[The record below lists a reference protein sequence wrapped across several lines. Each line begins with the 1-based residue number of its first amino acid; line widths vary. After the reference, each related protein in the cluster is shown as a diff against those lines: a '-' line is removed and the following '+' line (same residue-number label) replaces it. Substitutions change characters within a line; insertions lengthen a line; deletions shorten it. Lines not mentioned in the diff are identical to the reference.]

1 MSRMSSRGSSVV
13 RGGGGGGSCSRRCHG
28 HTTDH
33 RRCKRKST
41 TSAGSQYCR
50 QHRHL
55 YRYPRPEECSV
66 CLESLPPSVR
76 PTRCGHYFHA
86 ACLRRSLQHNQ
97 GKCPMCRMQLQR
109 VRETPSL
116 DNDIPMIDLDSLTAD
131 GRRLIEVVLQNIERL
146 LREAQAEQ
154 AQQTI

>member
-1 MSRMSSRGSSVV
+1 
-13 RGGGGGGSCSRRCHG
+13 
-28 HTTDH
+28 
-33 RRCKRKST
+33 
-41 TSAGSQYCR
+41 
-50 QHRHL
+50 
-55 YRYPRPEECSV
+55 
-66 CLESLPPSVR
+66 
-76 PTRCGHYFHA
+76 
-86 ACLRRSLQHNQ
+86 
-97 GKCPMCRMQLQR
+97 MQLQR